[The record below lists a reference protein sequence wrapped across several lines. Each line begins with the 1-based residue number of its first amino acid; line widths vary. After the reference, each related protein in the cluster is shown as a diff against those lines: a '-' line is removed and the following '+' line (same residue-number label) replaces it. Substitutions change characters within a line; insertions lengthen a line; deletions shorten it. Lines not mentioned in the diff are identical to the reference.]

1 MAATISSEYTLTED
15 QVVFAFGPD
24 MAPVVEVD
32 PGAVVT
38 LRMKDGLGN
47 QLTREDQLIRDVFTD
62 LDLNRVNGATGPVA
76 VRGAEPGDSLIV
88 EILDIRPASSGVAFA
103 TPGIGQLHKQLR
115 EPVTRIF
122 RIDNGTIYMNDRVS
136 FPARPM
142 LGVVGVATASGDPV
156 PCGLAGEHGGNL
168 DDHMTG
174 VGSTLFMP
182 VRQPGGLFAAGD
194 MHAAM
199 GDAEVCVTGVEVA
212 GEATVRF
219 DVLKATSATW
229 PVTERPDCWVV
240 HGTSGPDV
248 REAIELA
255 CEEAARLLVDQWRFS
270 LPDAFVFL
278 SVACDVG
285 LCQSCQPSPF
295 SSIARVKI
303 PKIAACPQP
312 FNTSGQ

>member
-1 MAATISSEYTLTED
+1 MAISTADHTLTDE

-24 MAPVVEVD
+24 MTPALEVD

-38 LRMKDGLGN
+38 LCMKDGLGN
-47 QLTREDQLIRDVFTD
+47 QLTSEEQLIHDVFTD
-62 LDLNRVNGATGPVA
+62 LDLSRVNQSTGPVA
-76 VRGAEPGDSLIV
+76 VRGAEPGDSLVV
-88 EILDIRPASSGVAFA
+88 EILDIRPAATGVAFA
-103 TPGIGQLHKQLR
+103 TPGIGQLHRQLD

-122 RIDNGTIYMNDRVS
+122 RIEDGIIHMNDRIS

-142 LGVVGVATASGDPV
+142 LGVVGVATESGDPV
-156 PCGLAGEHGGNL
+156 PCGLAGQHGGNL

-174 VGSTLFMP
+174 VGSTLYMP
-182 VRQPGGLFAAGD
+182 VRQSGGMFAAGD

-219 DVLKATSATW
+219 DVLKGASGAW
-229 PVTERPDCWVV
+229 PVTERDDCWVV
-240 HGTSGPDV
+240 HGTSGPDI

-255 CEEAARLLVDQWRFS
+255 CEEAVRVLVDQWGFS
-270 LPDAFVFL
+270 IPDAFVFL

-303 PKIAACPQP
+303 PKIAACPRP
-312 FNTSGQ
+312 FRSVV